1 LPNGFF
7 QLVAAGLPIVR
18 AELPEIEAVIGGLG
32 VGYCL
37 PRLEPDG
44 LAQAISRAIA
54 ERDLLRGNV
63 VLLTRSL
70 RWENEAK
77 RLRRLIDTIV
87 TPAAAPQLAPL
98 ATVP

>member
-1 LPNGFF
+1 
-7 QLVAAGLPIVR
+7 
-18 AELPEIEAVIGGLG
+18 
-32 VGYCL
+32 
-37 PRLEPDG
+37 LEPDG